1 MKNNNVDKKKREEDR
16 ALTEKTNE
24 NTRRILKQ

>member
-16 ALTEKTNE
+16 ALIKKTNE
-24 NTRRILKQ
+24 NTRRIPK

>member
-16 ALTEKTNE
+16 ALTKKTNE

>member
-1 MKNNNVDKKKREEDR
+1 MKNNKVDKKREEDR